1 MNYYTNG
8 ISKLDTHVLHT
19 YNIYKVY
26 GTGVM
31 EDPYYD
37 GESVKTIICTEFE
50 AWLITAY
57 MNLELYGPILNRT
70 SWESPKFNYKKIKE
84 DGDDE

>member
-1 MNYYTNG
+1 MDYYING
-8 ISKLDTHVLHT
+8 ISKLNTQDIYS

-37 GESVKTIICTEFE
+37 GEIVRTIVCSEFE
-50 AWLITAY
+50 AWLTAAY
-57 MNLELYGPILNRT
+57 MNLELYGPMNNRT
-70 SWESPKFNYKKIKE
+70 SWESPKFNYKKVESEEK
-84 DGDDE
+84 